1 MKAFTDDLM
10 TRFEKKMEE
19 SLLKFDNQLKE
30 RLSTVENIVIRLD
43 KQYSEIREEVK
54 AVTFKADKNAETI
67 SHFEN
72 EISQRDKKI
81 EQLALEIDDLR
92 NRGMRKTLIIKGI
105 PEGAEG
111 NDSWDNVK
119 AFIISFLE
127 THAGISGVG
136 VDRAHRAA
144 KKNTPSASSAQAPS
158 IPRAIFVEFKFWED
172 SSKVL
177 RNAGEI
183 CKKGFVY
190 KGKNHRISVEQMVS
204 KRVQAK
210 KQDALKVRKY
220 LLHQNPNWTIS
231 VRYLDTIMVRKSQEE
246 PFRKHKS
253 SQDELNSANTYINSL
268 KK

>member
-1 MKAFTDDLM
+1 MVARFSKAQEEMKAFTNDLM
-10 TRFEKKMEE
+10 TRIERKMEE

-30 RLSTVENIVIRLD
+30 RLSSVENIAIRLD

-127 THAGISGVG
+127 T
-136 VDRAHRAA
+136 RR
-144 KKNTPSASSAQAPS
+144 
-158 IPRAIFVEFKFWED
+158 
-172 SSKVL
+172 
-177 RNAGEI
+177 
-183 CKKGFVY
+183 
-190 KGKNHRISVEQMVS
+190 
-204 KRVQAK
+204 
-210 KQDALKVRKY
+210 
-220 LLHQNPNWTIS
+220 HQWS
-231 VRYLDTIMVRKSQEE
+231 WS
-246 PFRKHKS
+246 
-253 SQDELNSANTYINSL
+253 
-268 KK
+268 